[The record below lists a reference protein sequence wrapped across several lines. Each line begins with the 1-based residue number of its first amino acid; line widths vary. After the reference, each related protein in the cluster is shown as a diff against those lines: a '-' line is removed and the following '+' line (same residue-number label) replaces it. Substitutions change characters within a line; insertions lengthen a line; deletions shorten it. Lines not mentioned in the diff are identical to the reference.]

1 MSMPV
6 GGLRF
11 DLVTSFSSST
21 LHFLGYSKVPG
32 NMPSDPT
39 AILVVLPSIQK
50 SSVLKNL
57 LLSVLSGTDKFSFLC
72 RLREPK
78 WIWRESVTSKGMRY
92 CHVLFCV
99 FE

>member
-1 MSMPV
+1 MPV

-11 DLVTSFSSST
+11 DLVTSYSSST
-21 LHFLGYSKVPG
+21 LDFLGYSVVPG

-39 AILVVLPSIQK
+39 AILVLLSSTQK

-57 LLSVLSGTDKFSFLC
+57 LLSVVSGTDKFYFLC

-78 WIWRESVTSKGMRY
+78 WI
-92 CHVLFCV
+92 
-99 FE
+99 